1 MSYVKNIFFR
11 YKNTV
16 DIDRFI
22 LSDPTR
28 ETSKILPTRP
38 TSIYYYTRD
47 TNLLTMM
54 IIFYWAY
61 LTFFTLKYWAI
72 LKLSIF
78 SRNFDFLYACK
89 ISKAMP
95 TRNTNQQI
103 PMVSSIDILQK
114 ILLIKISNTFLN
126 KQFFFS
132 LDLNLLVCPCLSIEQ
147 RRIIPNFSLEIS
159 HLKLLRRFEK
169 APIKR
174 FWSIAI

>member
-1 MSYVKNIFFR
+1 
-11 YKNTV
+11 
-16 DIDRFI
+16 
-22 LSDPTR
+22 
-28 ETSKILPTRP
+28 
-38 TSIYYYTRD
+38 
-47 TNLLTMM
+47 M
-54 IIFYWAY
+54 II
-61 LTFFTLKYWAI
+61 LDFFTLNYWVI

-132 LDLNLLVCPCLSIEQ
+132 RSQFACVSLSLDRAASNNSELFTWDLASETVAPLWKSSNQTILINCY
-147 RRIIPNFSLEIS
+147 LEDG
-159 HLKLLRRFEK
+159 LWP
-169 APIKR
+169 A
-174 FWSIAI
+174 AIRQCQ